1 MYPNIAICGAMRAGK
16 DEAAK
21 YLSEK
26 YGYNRFAFGDE
37 LKRFVYEIFGP
48 PEDGHKPRELL
59 QWFGQTM
66 RQRDPSVWVRK
77 CFDAIEWKRNEH
89 EAAQRGFV
97 RHSSGR
103 IAPIPFRAVITDVRQ
118 PNEHGR
124 CRAEGFVIVRVNC
137 PDDIR
142 ILRAQAAG
150 DTFSFA
156 DLLHETEQHVDTFA
170 VDYELDNSGS
180 LADLHA
186 QIDAMLRAFAES
198 DA

>member
-1 MYPNIAICGAMRAGK
+1 MNIALTGKLRSGK
-16 DEAAK
+16 DAAAA
-21 YLSEK
+21 YLVSQ
-26 YGYNRFAFGDE
+26 YGYTRFAFGDA
-37 LKRFVYEIFGP
+37 LKRYYHQLFTDYQIR
-48 PEDGHKPRELL
+48 KPREGY

-66 RQRDPSVWVRK
+66 RQRDPDVWVRK
-77 CFDAIEWKRNEH
+77 CFTEIYGYQADAPYFTGKKAR
-89 EAAQRGFV
+89 
-97 RHSSGR
+97 
-103 IAPIPFRAVITDVRQ
+103 PIVITDVRQ

-142 ILRAQAAG
+142 MLRAQTAG

-156 DLLHETEQHVDTFA
+156 DLFHETEQHVNTFD

-186 QIDAMLRAFAES
+186 QIDALLRAFAES
-198 DA
+198 DT